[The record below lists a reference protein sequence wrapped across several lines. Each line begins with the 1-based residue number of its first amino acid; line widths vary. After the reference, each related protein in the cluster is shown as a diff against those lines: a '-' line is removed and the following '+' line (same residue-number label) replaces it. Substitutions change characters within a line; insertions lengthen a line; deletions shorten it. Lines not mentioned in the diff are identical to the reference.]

1 MSLFD
6 SINRLWSKQPP
17 SSASQAKERLQLII
31 AHQRSSGNAQPDF
44 LPALKQELMAV
55 LAKYV
60 DLGAGDQ
67 PLVSFESDDET
78 EMLKIDIV
86 IPHK

>member
-1 MSLFD
+1 MSLFQ
-6 SINRLWSKQPP
+6 SIHRLWGKQPP
-17 SSASQAKERLQLII
+17 SSALQAKERLQLII
-31 AHQRSSGNAQPDF
+31 AHERSGGGQPDF

-67 PLVSFESDDET
+67 PLVSFESDDRT
-78 EMLKIDIV
+78 ELLKIDIV

>member
-1 MSLFD
+1 MSLLE
-6 SINRLWSKQPP
+6 SINRLWSKPAP
-17 SSASQAKERLQLII
+17 STASQAKERLQLII
-31 AHQRSSGNAQPDF
+31 AHQRSSDNAQPDF

-60 DLGAGDQ
+60 NLSDGEQ
-67 PLVSFESDDET
+67 PQVSFESDDGT

>member
-6 SINRLWSKQPP
+6 SINRLWGKQAP
-17 SSASQAKERLQLII
+17 SSAAQAKERLQLII
-31 AHQRSSGNAQPDF
+31 AHERSDGGQPDF

-67 PLVSFESDDET
+67 PLVSFESDDNT
-78 EMLKIDIV
+78 ELLKIDIV